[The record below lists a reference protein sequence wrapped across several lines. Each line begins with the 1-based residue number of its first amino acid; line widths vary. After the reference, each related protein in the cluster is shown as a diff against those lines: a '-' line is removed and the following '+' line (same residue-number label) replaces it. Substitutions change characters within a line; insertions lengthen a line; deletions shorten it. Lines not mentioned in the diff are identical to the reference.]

1 MKNEESGGNLSSG
14 ASTILKSLDKMRG
27 QTGSN
32 TAIANSIAIYADQGR
47 LTDSE
52 ARYLFKYFG
61 YDPDDWLE

>member
-1 MKNEESGGNLSSG
+1 
-14 ASTILKSLDKMRG
+14 MRG
-27 QTGSN
+27 QTGSS
-32 TAIANSIAIYADQGR
+32 TAIANSIAIYADQGK